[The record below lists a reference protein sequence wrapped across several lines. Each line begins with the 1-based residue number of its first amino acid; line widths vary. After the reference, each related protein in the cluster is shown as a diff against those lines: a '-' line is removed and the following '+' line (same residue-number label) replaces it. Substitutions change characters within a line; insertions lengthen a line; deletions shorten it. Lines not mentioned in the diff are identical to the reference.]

1 MKKPSPGMWRGI
13 ACGAMMAVMLGFSVP
28 TMLGQSSFD
37 SQYADNQKSITQL
50 QEQIKGLKNQTS
62 ADASNINEG
71 MYSASEAGRAVAELQ
86 TKYQSI
92 DATVTPDDITANAKA
107 LSKYFDDKSQSGR
120 QPWFTVSKGD
130 AKAVWEFESTYSFQN
145 DKIPVIWLCHIDGSN
160 ELVAY
165 ATANYD
171 AKSDKFSDVVYKT
184 TGLGASHVDAT
195 ASNENAKVLDSLI
208 EKIQS
213 QDDGGDKGMSES
225 EAQSQSDARAW
236 LEQQAQNGGDN

>member
-1 MKKPSPGMWRGI
+1 MKKPSPGVWRGI
-13 ACGAMMAVMLGFSVP
+13 TCGAMMAVMLGFLVP
-28 TMLGQSSFD
+28 TVFGQSSFD
-37 SQYADNQKSITQL
+37 SQYAANQKSITQL
-50 QEQIKGLKNQTS
+50 QEQIKGLENQTS
-62 ADASNINEG
+62 ADASSINKG
-71 MYSASEAGRAVAELQ
+71 LYSASEAGRAVAELQ

-92 DATVTPDDITANAKA
+92 DATVTPDDITANAQA

-145 DKIPVIWLCHIDGSN
+145 ETIPVIWLCHIDGSD

-184 TGLGASHVDAT
+184 TRLGANYVDAT
-195 ASNENAKVLDSLI
+195 VSNENTKILDSLI

-213 QDDGGDKGMSES
+213 QDGGDEGLTES
-225 EAQSQSDARAW
+225 EAQEQNDARDW
-236 LEQQAQNGGDN
+236 LKQQAENGGDN

>member
-1 MKKPSPGMWRGI
+1 MKKPSPGIWRGVT
-13 ACGAMMAVMLGFSVP
+13 CGTMMAVMLGFLVP
-28 TMLGQSSFD
+28 TMLGASSFD

-50 QEQIKGLKNQTS
+50 QEQIKDLENQTS
-62 ADASNINEG
+62 ADASSINKG
-71 MYSASEAGRAVAELQ
+71 LYSASEAGRAVAELQ

-107 LSKYFDDKSQSGR
+107 LSKYFNDKSQNGR

-145 DKIPVIWLCHIDGSN
+145 ETIPVIWLCHIDGSN

-171 AKSDKFSDVVYKT
+171 AESNTFSDVTYKT
-184 TGLGASHVDAT
+184 TRLGANYVDAT
-195 ASNENAKVLDSLI
+195 VSNENTKILDSLI

-213 QDDGGDKGMSES
+213 QDGGDEGLTES
-225 EAQSQSDARAW
+225 EAQEQNDARDW
-236 LEQQAQNGGDN
+236 LKQQAENGGDN

>member
-1 MKKPSPGMWRGI
+1 MKKPSPGVWRGI
-13 ACGAMMAVMLGFSVP
+13 TCGAMMAVMLGFLVP

-37 SQYADNQKSITQL
+37 SQYAANQKSITQL
-50 QEQIKGLKNQTS
+50 QEQIKGLENQTS
-62 ADASNINEG
+62 ADASSINKG
-71 MYSASEAGRAVAELQ
+71 LYSASEAGRAVAELQ

-92 DATVTPDDITANAKA
+92 DATVTPDDITANAQA

-145 DKIPVIWLCHIDGSN
+145 ETIPVIWLCHIDGSN

-165 ATANYD
+165 ATANYN
-171 AKSDKFSDVVYKT
+171 AESNTFSDVTYKT
-184 TGLGASHVDAT
+184 TRLGANYVDAT
-195 ASNENAKVLDSLI
+195 VSNENAKILDSLI

-213 QDDGGDKGMSES
+213 QDGGDEGLTES
-225 EAQSQSDARAW
+225 EAQEQNDARDW
-236 LEQQAQNGGDN
+236 LKQQAENGGDN

>member
-1 MKKPSPGMWRGI
+1 MKKPSPGVWRGI
-13 ACGAMMAVMLGFSVP
+13 TCGAMMAVMLGFLVP
-28 TMLGQSSFD
+28 TMLGASSFD
-37 SQYADNQKSITQL
+37 AQYADNQKSITQL
-50 QEQIKGLKNQTS
+50 QEQIKDLENQTS
-62 ADASNINEG
+62 ADASSINKG
-71 MYSASEAGRAVAELQ
+71 LYSASEAGRAVAELQ

-107 LSKYFDDKSQSGR
+107 LSKYFNDKSQNGR

-145 DKIPVIWLCHIDGSN
+145 ETIPVIWLCHIDGSN

-171 AKSDKFSDVVYKT
+171 AESNTFSDVTYKT
-184 TGLGASHVDAT
+184 TRLGANYVDAT
-195 ASNENAKVLDSLI
+195 VSNENTKILDSLI

-213 QDDGGDKGMSES
+213 QDGGDEGLTES
-225 EAQSQSDARAW
+225 EAQEQNDARDW
-236 LEQQAQNGGDN
+236 LKQQAENGGDN

>member
-1 MKKPSPGMWRGI
+1 MKKPSPGVWRGI
-13 ACGAMMAVMLGFSVP
+13 TCGAMMAVMLGFLVP
-28 TMLGQSSFD
+28 TMLGASSFD
-37 SQYADNQKSITQL
+37 AQYADNQKSITQL
-50 QEQIKGLKNQTS
+50 QEQIKDLENQTS
-62 ADASNINEG
+62 ADASSINKG
-71 MYSASEAGRAVAELQ
+71 LYSASEAGRAVAALQ

-92 DATVTPDDITANAKA
+92 DATVTPDDITANAQA

-145 DKIPVIWLCHIDGSN
+145 ETIPVIWLCHIDGSN

-171 AKSDKFSDVVYKT
+171 AESNTFSDVTYKT
-184 TGLGASHVDAT
+184 TRLGANYVDAT
-195 ASNENAKVLDSLI
+195 VSNENTKILDSLI

-213 QDDGGDKGMSES
+213 QDGGDEGLTES
-225 EAQSQSDARAW
+225 EAQEQNDARDW
-236 LEQQAQNGGDN
+236 LKQQAENGGDN

>member
-1 MKKPSPGMWRGI
+1 MKKPSPGVWRGI
-13 ACGAMMAVMLGFSVP
+13 TCGAMMAVMLGFLVP
-28 TMLGQSSFD
+28 TMLGASSFD

-50 QEQIKGLKNQTS
+50 QEQIKELENQTS
-62 ADASNINEG
+62 ADASSINKG
-71 MYSASEAGRAVAELQ
+71 LYSASEAGRAVAELQ

-92 DATVTPDDITANAKA
+92 DATVTPDDITANAQA

-145 DKIPVIWLCHIDGSN
+145 ETIPVIWLCHIDGSN

-165 ATANYD
+165 ATANYN
-171 AKSDKFSDVVYKT
+171 AESNTFSDVTYKT
-184 TGLGASHVDAT
+184 TRLGANYVDAT
-195 ASNENAKVLDSLI
+195 VSNENTKILDSLI

-213 QDDGGDKGMSES
+213 QDGGDEGLTES
-225 EAQSQSDARAW
+225 EAQEQNDARDW
-236 LEQQAQNGGDN
+236 LKQQAENGGDN

>member
-1 MKKPSPGMWRGI
+1 MKKPSPGVWRGVT
-13 ACGAMMAVMLGFSVP
+13 CGAMMAVMLGFLVP

-37 SQYADNQKSITQL
+37 SQYAANQKSITQL
-50 QEQIKGLKNQTS
+50 QEQIKDLENQTS
-62 ADASNINEG
+62 ADASSINKG
-71 MYSASEAGRAVAELQ
+71 LYSASEAGRAVAELQ

-92 DATVTPDDITANAKA
+92 DATVTPDDITANAQA
-107 LSKYFDDKSQSGR
+107 LSKYFDDESQNGR

-145 DKIPVIWLCHIDGSN
+145 DKIPVIWLCHIDGSD

-171 AKSDKFSDVVYKT
+171 AKSNTFSDAVYKT
-184 TGLGASHVDAT
+184 TRLGANYVDAT
-195 ASNENAKVLDSLI
+195 VSNENAKILDSLI

-213 QDDGGDKGMSES
+213 QDGGDEGLTES
-225 EAQSQSDARAW
+225 EAQEQNDARDW
-236 LEQQAQNGGDN
+236 LKQQAENGGDN

>member
-1 MKKPSPGMWRGI
+1 MKKPSPGVWRGI
-13 ACGAMMAVMLGFSVP
+13 TCGAMMAVMLGFSVP

-37 SQYADNQKSITQL
+37 SQYAANQKSITQL
-50 QEQIKGLKNQTS
+50 QEQIKGLENQTS
-62 ADASNINEG
+62 ADASSINKG
-71 MYSASEAGRAVAELQ
+71 LYSASEAGRAVAELQ

-92 DATVTPDDITANAKA
+92 DATVTPDDITANAQA
-107 LSKYFDDKSQSGR
+107 LSKYFNDESQSGR

-145 DKIPVIWLCHIDGSN
+145 ETIPVIWLCHIDGSD

-171 AKSDKFSDVVYKT
+171 AKSNTFSDVVYKT
-184 TGLGASHVDAT
+184 TRLGANYVDAT
-195 ASNENAKVLDSLI
+195 VSNENAKILDSLI

-213 QDDGGDKGMSES
+213 QDGGDEGLTES
-225 EAQSQSDARAW
+225 EAQEQNDARDW
-236 LEQQAQNGGDN
+236 LKQQAENGGDN

>member
-1 MKKPSPGMWRGI
+1 MKKPSPGVWRGI
-13 ACGAMMAVMLGFSVP
+13 TCGAMMAVMLGFLVP

-37 SQYADNQKSITQL
+37 SQYAANQKSITQL
-50 QEQIKGLKNQTS
+50 QEQIKGLENQTS
-62 ADASNINEG
+62 ADASSINKG
-71 MYSASEAGRAVAELQ
+71 LYSASEAGRAVAELQ

-92 DATVTPDDITANAKA
+92 DATVTPDDITANAQA
-107 LSKYFDDKSQSGR
+107 LSKYFNDESQSGR

-145 DKIPVIWLCHIDGSN
+145 DKIPVIWLCHIDGSD

-171 AKSDKFSDVVYKT
+171 AKSNTFSDVVYKT
-184 TGLGASHVDAT
+184 TRLGANYVDAT
-195 ASNENAKVLDSLI
+195 VSNENAKILDSLI

-225 EAQSQSDARAW
+225 EAQEQNDARDW
-236 LEQQAQNGGDN
+236 LKQQAENGGDN

>member
-1 MKKPSPGMWRGI
+1 MKKPSPGVWRGI
-13 ACGAMMAVMLGFSVP
+13 TCGAMMAVMLGFLVP
-28 TMLGQSSFD
+28 TMLGTSSFD

-50 QEQIKGLKNQTS
+50 QEQIKDLENQTS
-62 ADASNINEG
+62 ADASSINKG
-71 MYSASEAGRAVAELQ
+71 LYSASEAGRAVAELQ

-107 LSKYFDDKSQSGR
+107 LSKYFNDKSQNGR

-145 DKIPVIWLCHIDGSN
+145 ETIPVIWLCHIDGSN

-165 ATANYD
+165 ATANYN
-171 AKSDKFSDVVYKT
+171 AESNTFSDVTYKT
-184 TGLGASHVDAT
+184 TRLGANYVDAT
-195 ASNENAKVLDSLI
+195 VSNENTKILDSLI

-213 QDDGGDKGMSES
+213 QDGGDEGLTES
-225 EAQSQSDARAW
+225 EAQEQNDARDW
-236 LEQQAQNGGDN
+236 LKQQAENGGDN

>member
-1 MKKPSPGMWRGI
+1 MKKPSPGVWRGI
-13 ACGAMMAVMLGFSVP
+13 TCGAMMAVMLGFLVP
-28 TMLGQSSFD
+28 TMLGASSFD

-50 QEQIKGLKNQTS
+50 QEQIKDLENQTS
-62 ADASNINEG
+62 ADASSINKG
-71 MYSASEAGRAVAELQ
+71 LYSASEAGRAVAELQ

-107 LSKYFDDKSQSGR
+107 LSKYFNDKSQNGR

-145 DKIPVIWLCHIDGSN
+145 ETIPVIWLCHIDGSN

-165 ATANYD
+165 ATANYN
-171 AKSDKFSDVVYKT
+171 AESNTFSDVTYKT
-184 TGLGASHVDAT
+184 TRLGANYVDAT
-195 ASNENAKVLDSLI
+195 VSNENAKILDSLI

-213 QDDGGDKGMSES
+213 QDGGNEGLTES
-225 EAQSQSDARAW
+225 EAQEQNDARDW
-236 LEQQAQNGGDN
+236 LKHQAENGGDN

>member
-1 MKKPSPGMWRGI
+1 MKKPSPGVWRGI
-13 ACGAMMAVMLGFSVP
+13 TCGAMMAVMLGFLVP
-28 TMLGQSSFD
+28 TMLGASSFD
-37 SQYADNQKSITQL
+37 AQYAANQKSITQL
-50 QEQIKGLKNQTS
+50 QEQIKDLENQTS
-62 ADASNINEG
+62 ADASSINKG
-71 MYSASEAGRAVAELQ
+71 LYSASEAGRAVAELQ

-107 LSKYFDDKSQSGR
+107 LSKYFNDKSQNGR

-145 DKIPVIWLCHIDGSN
+145 ETIPVIWLCHIDGSN

-171 AKSDKFSDVVYKT
+171 AESNTFSDVVYKT
-184 TGLGASHVDAT
+184 TRLGANYVDAT
-195 ASNENAKVLDSLI
+195 VSNENAKILDSLI

-213 QDDGGDKGMSES
+213 QDGGDEGLTES
-225 EAQSQSDARAW
+225 EAQEQNDARDW
-236 LEQQAQNGGDN
+236 LKHQAENGGDN

>member
-1 MKKPSPGMWRGI
+1 MKKPSPGVWRGI
-13 ACGAMMAVMLGFSVP
+13 TCGAMMAVMLGFLVP
-28 TMLGQSSFD
+28 TMLGASSFD

-50 QEQIKGLKNQTS
+50 QEQIKDLENQTS
-62 ADASNINEG
+62 ADASSINKG
-71 MYSASEAGRAVAELQ
+71 LYSASEAGRAVAELQ

-107 LSKYFDDKSQSGR
+107 LSKYFNDESQNGR

-145 DKIPVIWLCHIDGSN
+145 ETIPVIWLCHIDGSD

-165 ATANYD
+165 ATANYN
-171 AKSDKFSDVVYKT
+171 AESNTFSDVAYKT
-184 TGLGASHVDAT
+184 TRLGANYVDAT
-195 ASNENAKVLDSLI
+195 VSNENAKILDSLI

-213 QDDGGDKGMSES
+213 QDGGDEGLTES
-225 EAQSQSDARAW
+225 EAQEQNDARDW
-236 LEQQAQNGGDN
+236 LKQQAENGGDN

>member
-1 MKKPSPGMWRGI
+1 MKKPSPGVCRSI
-13 ACGAMMAVMLGFSVP
+13 TCGAMMAVMLGFLVP

-37 SQYADNQKSITQL
+37 SQYAANQKSITQL
-50 QEQIKGLKNQTS
+50 QEQIKGLENQTS
-62 ADASNINEG
+62 ADASSINKG
-71 MYSASEAGRAVAELQ
+71 LYSASEAGRAVAELQ

-92 DATVTPDDITANAKA
+92 DATVTPDDITANAQA
-107 LSKYFDDKSQSGR
+107 LSKYFNDESQSGR

-145 DKIPVIWLCHIDGSN
+145 DKIPVIWLCHIDGSD

-171 AKSDKFSDVVYKT
+171 AKFNTFSDVVYKT
-184 TGLGASHVDAT
+184 TRLGANYVDAT
-195 ASNENAKVLDSLI
+195 VSNENVKILDSLI

-213 QDDGGDKGMSES
+213 QDGGDEGLTES
-225 EAQSQSDARAW
+225 EAQEQNDARDW
-236 LEQQAQNGGDN
+236 LKQQAENGGDN

>member
-1 MKKPSPGMWRGI
+1 MKKPSPGVWRGI
-13 ACGAMMAVMLGFSVP
+13 TCGAMMAVMLGFLVP
-28 TMLGQSSFD
+28 TMLGASSFD

-50 QEQIKGLKNQTS
+50 QEQIKDLENQTS
-62 ADASNINEG
+62 ADASSINKG
-71 MYSASEAGRAVAELQ
+71 LYSASEAGRAVAELQ

-107 LSKYFDDKSQSGR
+107 LSKYFNDKSQNGR

-130 AKAVWEFESTYSFQN
+130 VKAVWEFESTYSFQN
-145 DKIPVIWLCHIDGSN
+145 ETIPVIWLCHIDGSD

-171 AKSDKFSDVVYKT
+171 AESNTFSDVTYKT
-184 TGLGASHVDAT
+184 TRLGANYVDAT
-195 ASNENAKVLDSLI
+195 VSNENAKILDSLI

-213 QDDGGDKGMSES
+213 QDGGDEGLTES
-225 EAQSQSDARAW
+225 EAQEQNDARDW
-236 LEQQAQNGGDN
+236 LKHQAENGGDN

>member
-1 MKKPSPGMWRGI
+1 MKKPSPGVWRGI
-13 ACGAMMAVMLGFSVP
+13 TCGAMMAVMLGFLVP
-28 TMLGQSSFD
+28 TMLGASSFD

-50 QEQIKGLKNQTS
+50 QEQIKDLENQTS
-62 ADASNINEG
+62 ADASSINKG
-71 MYSASEAGRAVAELQ
+71 LYSASEAGRAVAELQ

-107 LSKYFDDKSQSGR
+107 LSKYFNDKSQNGR

-145 DKIPVIWLCHIDGSN
+145 ETIPVIWLCHIDGSN

-165 ATANYD
+165 ATANYN
-171 AKSDKFSDVVYKT
+171 AESNTFSDVTYKT
-184 TGLGASHVDAT
+184 TRLGANYVDAT
-195 ASNENAKVLDSLI
+195 VSNENAKILDSLI

-213 QDDGGDKGMSES
+213 QDGGDEGLTES
-225 EAQSQSDARAW
+225 EAQEQNDARDW
-236 LEQQAQNGGDN
+236 LKHQAENGGDN

>member
-1 MKKPSPGMWRGI
+1 MKKPSPGVWRGI
-13 ACGAMMAVMLGFSVP
+13 TCGAMMVVMLGFLVP
-28 TMLGQSSFD
+28 TMLGASSFD
-37 SQYADNQKSITQL
+37 AQYADNQKSITQL
-50 QEQIKGLKNQTS
+50 QEQIKDLENQTS
-62 ADASNINEG
+62 ADASSINKG
-71 MYSASEAGRAVAELQ
+71 LYSASEAGRAVAELQ

-107 LSKYFDDKSQSGR
+107 LSKYFNDESQNGR

-145 DKIPVIWLCHIDGSN
+145 KTIPVIWLCHIDGSN

-171 AKSDKFSDVVYKT
+171 AESNTFSDVTYKT
-184 TGLGASHVDAT
+184 TRLGANYVDAT
-195 ASNENAKVLDSLI
+195 VSNENTKILDSLI

-213 QDDGGDKGMSES
+213 QDGGDEGLTES
-225 EAQSQSDARAW
+225 EAQEQNDARDW
-236 LEQQAQNGGDN
+236 LKQQAENGGDN

>member
-1 MKKPSPGMWRGI
+1 MKKPSPGVWRGI
-13 ACGAMMAVMLGFSVP
+13 TCGAMMAVMLGFLVP
-28 TMLGQSSFD
+28 TMLGASSFD

-50 QEQIKGLKNQTS
+50 QEQIKDLENQTS
-62 ADASNINEG
+62 ADASSIDKG
-71 MYSASEAGRAVAELQ
+71 LYSASEAGRAVAELQ

-107 LSKYFDDKSQSGR
+107 LSKYFNDKSQNGR

-145 DKIPVIWLCHIDGSN
+145 ETIPVIWLCHIDGSN

-171 AKSDKFSDVVYKT
+171 AESNTFSDVTYKT
-184 TGLGASHVDAT
+184 TRLGANCVDAT
-195 ASNENAKVLDSLI
+195 VSNENAKILDSLI

-213 QDDGGDKGMSES
+213 QDGGDEGLTES
-225 EAQSQSDARAW
+225 EAQEQNDARDW
-236 LEQQAQNGGDN
+236 LKHQAENGGDN

>member
-1 MKKPSPGMWRGI
+1 MKKPSPGVWRGI
-13 ACGAMMAVMLGFSVP
+13 TCGAMIAVMLGFLVP
-28 TMLGQSSFD
+28 TMFGASSFD

-50 QEQIKGLKNQTS
+50 QEQIKELENQTS
-62 ADASNINEG
+62 ADASSINKG
-71 MYSASEAGRAVAELQ
+71 LYSASEAGRAVAELQ

-107 LSKYFDDKSQSGR
+107 LSKYFNDKSQNGR

-145 DKIPVIWLCHIDGSN
+145 ETIPVIWLCHIDGSN

-165 ATANYD
+165 ATANYN
-171 AKSDKFSDVVYKT
+171 AESNTFSDVTYKT
-184 TGLGASHVDAT
+184 TRLGANYVDAT
-195 ASNENAKVLDSLI
+195 VSNENAKILDSLI

-213 QDDGGDKGMSES
+213 QDGGDEGLTES
-225 EAQSQSDARAW
+225 EAQEQNDARDW
-236 LEQQAQNGGDN
+236 LKQQAENGGDN

>member
-1 MKKPSPGMWRGI
+1 MKKPSPGVWRGI
-13 ACGAMMAVMLGFSVP
+13 TCGAMMAVMLGFLVP
-28 TMLGQSSFD
+28 TMLGASSFD

-50 QEQIKGLKNQTS
+50 QEQIKDLENQTS
-62 ADASNINEG
+62 ADASSINKSL
-71 MYSASEAGRAVAELQ
+71 YSASEAGRAVAELQ

-107 LSKYFDDKSQSGR
+107 LSKYFDDKSQNGR

-145 DKIPVIWLCHIDGSN
+145 ETIPVIWLCHIDGSN

-165 ATANYD
+165 ATANYN
-171 AKSDKFSDVVYKT
+171 AESNTFSDVTYKT
-184 TGLGASHVDAT
+184 TRLGANYVDVT
-195 ASNENAKVLDSLI
+195 VSNENTKILDSLI

-213 QDDGGDKGMSES
+213 QDGGDEGLTES
-225 EAQSQSDARAW
+225 EAQEQNDARDW
-236 LEQQAQNGGDN
+236 LKQQAENGGDN

>member
-1 MKKPSPGMWRGI
+1 MKKPSPGVWRGI
-13 ACGAMMAVMLGFSVP
+13 TCGAMMAVMLGFLVP
-28 TMLGQSSFD
+28 TMLGASSFD

-50 QEQIKGLKNQTS
+50 QEQIKDLENQTS
-62 ADASNINEG
+62 ADASSINKG
-71 MYSASEAGRAVAELQ
+71 LYSASEAGRAVAELQ

-107 LSKYFDDKSQSGR
+107 LSKYFNDKSQNGR

-145 DKIPVIWLCHIDGSN
+145 ETIPVIWLCHIDGSN

-165 ATANYD
+165 ATANYN
-171 AKSDKFSDVVYKT
+171 AESNTFSDVTYKT
-184 TGLGASHVDAT
+184 TRLGANYVDAT
-195 ASNENAKVLDSLI
+195 VSNENAKILDSLI

-213 QDDGGDKGMSES
+213 QDGGDEGLTES
-225 EAQSQSDARAW
+225 EAQEQNDARDW
-236 LEQQAQNGGDN
+236 LKQQAENGGDN